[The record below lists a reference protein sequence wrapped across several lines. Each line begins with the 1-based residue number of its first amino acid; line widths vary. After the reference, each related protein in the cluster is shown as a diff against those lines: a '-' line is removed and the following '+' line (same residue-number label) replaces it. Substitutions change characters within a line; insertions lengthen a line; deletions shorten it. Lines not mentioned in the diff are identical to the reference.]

1 MRKSLLRNGQKGSM
15 KFFSAKG
22 EKSTGFERTSFV
34 LAFVIAAAAIAP
46 GIVETVA
53 TNRVLANAQP
63 ELQAR
68 CQKTSDYAPW
78 RFWQSNVQAYATCI
92 VEAKDPDVQ
101 NAAGKYLLRGQE
113 GEFKVQESGTSKAP

>member
-1 MRKSLLRNGQKGSM
+1 M
-15 KFFSAKG
+15 KLFSAKG
-22 EKSTGFERTSFV
+22 EKSTYFERVTFV

-46 GIVETVA
+46 GIVETVS

-63 ELQAR
+63 ELQVR
-68 CQKTSDYAPW
+68 CQKSSDYSPW

-113 GEFKVQESGTSKAP
+113 GEFKVQDLSTVKAP

>member
-1 MRKSLLRNGQKGSM
+1 M
-15 KFFSAKG
+15 KWFSAKG
-22 EKSTGFERTSFV
+22 EKSTGFERTAFV
-34 LAFVIAAAAIAP
+34 LVFVVAAAAISP
-46 GIVETVA
+46 GIVETLS

-68 CQKTSDYAPW
+68 CQKSSDYSPW

-101 NAAGKYLLRGQE
+101 NAAGKYLLQGQE
-113 GEFKVQESGTSKAP
+113 GEFKVQESGAAKTP